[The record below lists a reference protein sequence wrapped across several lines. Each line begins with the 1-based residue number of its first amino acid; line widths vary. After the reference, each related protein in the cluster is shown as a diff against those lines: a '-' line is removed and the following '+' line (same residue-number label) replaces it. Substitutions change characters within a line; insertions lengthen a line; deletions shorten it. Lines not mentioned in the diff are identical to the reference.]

1 MAKYLRTKG
10 VVRELLIKSAH
21 PDNVH
26 PDGQI
31 SSPAG
36 GQIVN
41 EFSFFRI
48 GTVSVRGNIVINSYR
63 RPRPP
68 RKPQEL
74 PSRETQ
80 SEDD

>member
-21 PDNVH
+21 PDDVH
-26 PDGQI
+26 PDRQI
-31 SSPAG
+31 SSPPG
-36 GQIVN
+36 RQIVN

-48 GTVSVRGNIVINSYR
+48 DTVSVRGNIVINSYR

-68 RKPQEL
+68 VKPQDQ
-74 PSRETQ
+74 PDREAQ
-80 SEDD
+80 SEDE